1 MKKSDIQPMPDFFDR
16 YINLVEE
23 DDLFE
28 ALANAQHVI
37 ENTDMEKLHKL
48 GSKIFIRRL
57 FNN

>member
-48 GSKIFIRRL
+48 GESKNL
-57 FNN
+57 WA